1 MTFFDIVLRTE
12 SSLHPEGEPDD
23 FISEYTG
30 IIRCFGEDHVVRRV
44 GKVRAYRINAAIA
57 ADHGEPLFDVCDA
70 HSQEMHRIHSLLYD
84 QEEDH
89 FKETI
94 TNRFVAAESDCLVLD
109 YVILNPKLRGLR
121 LGLLA
126 ARKMVD
132 LLGGGCGLVVSHIAP
147 LRHDAYDMLRVPN
160 TWLPRQET
168 KEARKEAVVK
178 PRQYYRRMG
187 FERIGRS
194 PYYGLSMAHKTP
206 TLAELLRPAK

>member
-1 MTFFDIVLRTE
+1 MKVSRRVGDFEDFSAGRCRMPVVDFIWSPSRPECEMTFFDIVLRTE

-89 FKETI
+89 
-94 TNRFVAAESDCLVLD
+94 
-109 YVILNPKLRGLR
+109 
-121 LGLLA
+121 
-126 ARKMVD
+126 
-132 LLGGGCGLVVSHIAP
+132 
-147 LRHDAYDMLRVPN
+147 
-160 TWLPRQET
+160 
-168 KEARKEAVVK
+168 VK
-178 PRQYYRRMG
+178 
-187 FERIGRS
+187 
-194 PYYGLSMAHKTP
+194 
-206 TLAELLRPAK
+206 